1 MIMEMIEQMQ
11 DLTAFSLM
19 EHVSNGVLYLDSD
32 FNLVK
37 ANAIAASFFEKT
49 DDEIIGADFKLLLG
63 APNDDFFVMIKS
75 GNHLSDNFDSYLKI
89 ITASGRDILIKVK
102 VLLHNDGTFFVIF
115 TETLENDG
123 VDDYVTQIDK
133 MATLGQLA
141 ASVAHEIRN
150 PLAGISTTAQVLKG
164 KLDVSLREF
173 IDVILNEINRLDNI
187 VRELLDFARPK
198 KTYMTDSNLVEV
210 LQKVF
215 VLIEAKIVKARV
227 KVNHNYT
234 KEDVFMVSADCEQ
247 MMQAFMNIILNAVA
261 ATDAGGSLTVD
272 FSEDDENVKVEFADT
287 GGGIPSHLA
296 DNLFKPF
303 FTTKSKG
310 VGLGLTVTKNIV
322 EKHQGKIW
330 FKSEPNVGTT
340 FYITLPKTKKE
351 V

>member
-1 MIMEMIEQMQ
+1 MEMIKQMQ

-19 EHVSNGVLYLDSD
+19 EHISNGVLYLDSEL
-32 FNLVK
+32 NLVK
-37 ANAIAASFFEKT
+37 ANPIAASFFEKT
-49 DDEIIGADFKLLLG
+49 DTEIIGSDFKLLLG
-63 APNDDFFVMIKS
+63 APNDDFFNMILVKKHE
-75 GNHLSDNFDSYLKI
+75 NDTFDSYLKI
-89 ITASGRDILIKVK
+89 ITATGRDILIKVK
-102 VLLHNDGTFFVIF
+102 VILHSDASFFIIF

-173 IDVILNEINRLDNI
+173 IDVILSEITRLDNI

-215 VLIEAKIVKARV
+215 VLIGGKIVKARV
-227 KVNHNYT
+227 KIIRQYET
-234 KEDVFMVSADCEQ
+234 DDIFLVSADCEQ

-261 ATDAGGSLTVD
+261 ATQPGGSLTVA
-272 FSEDDENVKVEFADT
+272 FSQDDANVKIEFTDT
-287 GGGIPSHLA
+287 GGGIPTHLA

-303 FTTKSKG
+303 FTTKAKG

-330 FKSEPNVGTT
+330 FKSEPNIGTT
-340 FYITLPKTKKE
+340 FYITLPKNKKA